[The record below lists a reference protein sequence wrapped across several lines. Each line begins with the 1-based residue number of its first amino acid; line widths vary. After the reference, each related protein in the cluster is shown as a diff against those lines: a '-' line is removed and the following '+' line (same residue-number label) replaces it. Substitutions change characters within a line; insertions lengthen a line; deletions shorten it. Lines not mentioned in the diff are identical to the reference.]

1 MYEITESH
9 SDSNTADGRV
19 TRLMDGNTADI
30 IIRQRNKLGRT
41 SVRMFTLRRP
51 FHGARVSVILHVCS
65 AGQD

>member
-19 TRLMDGNTADI
+19 ARRTYGNTADI
-30 IIRQRNKLGRT
+30 IITQLYKLGRT

-51 FHGARVSVILHVCS
+51 FRGARVIGIPHVCS
-65 AGQD
+65 AGRD